1 MSRRPRLGGFTGIF
15 QGRTAQW
22 THGPVQPAEPA
33 ATRRRRR
40 GRCRTLLDR
49 EGTKEDLAH
58 LREFATTKQGVEFY
72 VEPET
77 TATDT
82 TAVAVAADGEWT
94 RRRVGSPANIG
105 KLARELRLPV
115 YEAAV
120 VGYPKRMRDWNARR
134 KRESGL

>member
-1 MSRRPRLGGFTGIF
+1 MGLFSRRSRP
-15 QGRTAQW
+15 
-22 THGPVQPAEPA
+22 
-33 ATRRRRR
+33 RR
-40 GRCRTLLDR
+40 GDAGAGGVRTLLDR

>member
-1 MSRRPRLGGFTGIF
+1 MGLFSRRRRPRRGDAGAGG
-15 QGRTAQW
+15 
-22 THGPVQPAEPA
+22 V
-33 ATRRRRR
+33 
-40 GRCRTLLDR
+40 RTLLDR

-58 LREFATTKQGVEFY
+58 LRKFATTKQGVEFY

-120 VGYPKRMRDWNARR
+120 VGYPQRMRDWNARR